1 MKQLTSVQNS
11 LVKKVSSLKDKKGR
25 TEHQAFIAEGWRCVE
40 SFLSN
45 GWIPENIFVT
55 RDVHS
60 QLSFLHAPDMPIVLV
75 GQEIINRISST
86 KTPSGVVAVFS
97 IPQRK
102 KAFKLK
108 PGIVLA
114 DICDS
119 GNMGTLIR
127 TAAGFGH
134 PAVVIVEGCD
144 PWSPK
149 VVQASAGALAFISI
163 IQLSWQELL
172 HEKGDLKLCAL
183 VAPTNTKTIKP
194 DLCNALLVVGNEAH
208 GISDEWLSTCDT
220 TFSLPMPGKTES
232 FNAAVAGSIALYI
245 QYEACSRTTR

>member
-1 MKQLTSVQNS
+1 MKYLTSVQNS
-11 LVKKVSSLKDKKGR
+11 DVKKAASLKDKKGR
-25 TEHQAFIAEGWRCVE
+25 TEHQAFIAEGWRCIE

-45 GWIPENIFVT
+45 GWQPENIFVT
-55 RDVHS
+55 RTAYAS
-60 QLSFLHAPDMPIVLV
+60 LPLLHTPGMPLLIV
-75 GQEIINRISST
+75 GQEIIDKISCT
-86 KTPSGVVAVFS
+86 KTPSGIVAVFP

-114 DICDS
+114 SISDA

-134 PAVVIVEGCD
+134 SAVVLVEGCD

-172 HEKGDLKLCAL
+172 AQKGELTLCAL
-183 VAPTNTKTIKP
+183 VAPEATAKKQP
-194 DLCNALLVVGNEAH
+194 DLCNALMVVGNEAH
-208 GISDEWLSTCDT
+208 GIPDEWLLACDNR
-220 TFSLPMPGKTES
+220 FSLPMPGKTES

-245 QYEACSRTTR
+245 QYETCAKK